1 MAKNKISEY
10 SSTAASNTDVANI
23 NIAEGCSPSNINNA
37 IRAVMSH
44 LKNFQDGSSG
54 DSVTVGGN
62 LSVTGTTTLS
72 GTATATT
79 QSAGDNSTKLATT
92 AYVDNEV
99 SGLGTMSTQ
108 DANSVAITGGT
119 VAATFTGNL
128 TGNVTGNVTGNA
140 TTATTATTANA
151 LNTGNGYQASYLR
164 LNTGSGSTA
173 GYLYALG
180 LIGAYGSSGT
190 AGNLGAVMYD
200 ATYAYTATP
209 GSNISG
215 SGFNTAQP
223 GTWRCLNFAL
233 VTARHYFFVRVA

>member
-10 SSTAASNTDVANI
+10 SSTAANNTDVANI
-23 NIAEGCSPSNINNA
+23 NIAEGCSPSNINNS

-54 DSVTVGGN
+54 DSLTVGGN

-119 VAATFTGNL
+119 VAATFTGDL
-128 TGNVTGNVTGNA
+128 TGNVTGDVTGNA
-140 TTATTATTANA
+140 STATTATTANA
-151 LNTGNGYQASYLR
+151 LNTGNGYQARYLR
-164 LNTGSGSTA
+164 LNTSSGSSS
-173 GYLYALG
+173 GYLYCTG
-180 LIGAYGSSGT
+180 IIGMVDGS
-190 AGNLGAVMYD
+190 GNGNIGSFITD
-200 ATYAYTATP
+200 ATYAYSVAKGATT
-209 GSNISG
+209 GGGNFG
-215 SGFNTAQP
+215 QP
-223 GTWRCLNFAL
+223 GTWRCMGTDV
-233 VTARHYFFVRVA
+233 VTSSWFYFVRVA